1 MIHHVTSYN
10 SNITPPLSCW
20 HFNLWGWFLPGAA
33 QPLLYRSDPLRV
45 ACYQLKEW
53 LKNQFSF
60 ICYLFFS
67 IHVSF
72 IGGQEMSLKH
82 FTTWFRNIS
91 CAFQYIFSH
100 NTQKLHSSLKEGF
113 FITLLLIP
121 ENKVPNLILNMHQYC
136 PSKNFLSLI
145 VPASHFCDF

>member
-1 MIHHVTSYN
+1 MLHKNSRVGSKQTIHFIKWASETHLTHHATSYN

-45 ACYQLKEW
+45 ASYQLKEW

-60 ICYLFFS
+60 ICYLFFF

-82 FTTWFRNIS
+82 FTTWFRNIL
-91 CAFQYIFSH
+91 CFFNI
-100 NTQKLHSSLKEGF
+100 SLV
-113 FITLLLIP
+113 TTP
-121 ENKVPNLILNMHQYC
+121 
-136 PSKNFLSLI
+136 KNFI
-145 VPASHFCDF
+145 AQ